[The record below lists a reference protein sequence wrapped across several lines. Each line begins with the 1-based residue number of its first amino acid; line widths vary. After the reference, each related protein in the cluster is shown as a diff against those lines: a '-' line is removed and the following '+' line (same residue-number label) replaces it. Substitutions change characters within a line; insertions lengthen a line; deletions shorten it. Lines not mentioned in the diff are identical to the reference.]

1 MTVILVTGGNRG
13 IGNAIVQAVGTRV
26 HDAVVLVGCRSIEN
40 AEESI
45 KNLGELGVPA
55 KLEPLQITV
64 TNDASINSAVRKVEE
79 RYGKLDVLIN
89 NAGSFSMPKSDDL
102 TELRENWAQGFDC
115 LVASQFLVT
124 KAFLP
129 LLRKAEW
136 GRVVMI
142 SSARGSLARNK
153 SIEMPP
159 TQHIMYNCSK
169 SALNLMTIE
178 FRNVEI
184 REVAN
189 EMDRIT
195 FWAANPGYCKTA
207 FNNFMGIKDALEGAE
222 VTARLLESRR
232 SEIPSG
238 TFWEFEQGN
247 FQQVPW

>member
-1 MTVILVTGGNRG
+1 MSIILVTGGNRG

-26 HDAVVLVGCRSIEN
+26 RDATVLVGCRSLIN

-45 KNLGELGVPA
+45 RTLKELGVPA
-55 KLEPLQITV
+55 KLEPLEITI
-64 TNDASINSAVRKVEE
+64 TEDTSINAAVKTVEE
-79 RYGKLDVLIN
+79 RYGKLDVLVN
-89 NAGSFSMPKSDDL
+89 NASAVSLPKSDDL
-102 TELRENWAQGFDC
+102 TELRGNWAQGFDC
-115 LVASQFLVT
+115 LVTSQVLVT

-129 LLRKAEW
+129 LLRRAEW
-136 GRVVMI
+136 GRVIMI

-153 SIEMPP
+153 SAEMPP

-169 SALNLMTIE
+169 AALNLVTIE
-178 FRNVEI
+178 LRNAEL

-195 FWAANPGYCKTA
+195 FWAASPGFCKTA
-207 FNNFMGIKDALEGAE
+207 FNNFRGMKDPLEGAE

-232 SEIPSG
+232 FEVPSG

>member
-1 MTVILVTGGNRG
+1 MTIILVTGGNRG

-26 HDAVVLVGCRSIEN
+26 RDVTILVGCRSLER
-40 AEESI
+40 AEEL
-45 KNLGELGVPA
+45 KGLGVPA
-55 KLEPLQITV
+55 KLEPLEITI
-64 TNDASINSAVRKVEE
+64 TDDASIRAAVQIVETK
-79 RYGKLDVLIN
+79 YGKLDVLIN
-89 NAGSFSMPKSDDL
+89 NAGSVSLPKSDDL

-115 LVASQFLVT
+115 LVTSQVLVT

-136 GRVVMI
+136 GRVIMI
-142 SSARGSLARNK
+142 SSARGSLSRNK

-159 TQHIMYNCSK
+159 TQHWVYNCSK
-169 SALNLMTIE
+169 AALNLVTIE
-178 FRNVEI
+178 FRNAEF

-195 FWAANPGYCKTA
+195 FWAASPGHCKTA
-207 FNNFMGIKDALEGAE
+207 FNNFRGFKDPLEGAE

-232 SEIPSG
+232 FEIPSG